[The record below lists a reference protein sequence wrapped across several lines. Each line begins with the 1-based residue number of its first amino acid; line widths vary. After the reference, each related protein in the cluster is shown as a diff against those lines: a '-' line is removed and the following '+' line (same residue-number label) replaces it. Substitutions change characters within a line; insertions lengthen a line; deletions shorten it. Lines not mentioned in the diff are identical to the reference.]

1 MSNEVKQD
9 KPFVREAKLTDIA
22 YLADNIRECD
32 KQEVFAMSGITPE
45 QAFLDGYSHSD
56 TPCVVEWKGKAIAMF
71 GVSGDRN
78 KVGIPWMLATNDI
91 KGIRKQFIRGCKP
104 YLEAMH
110 SDYPV
115 LTNYVWAENSL
126 HIAWLKWLGFKFAD
140 HLPLGRNGEM
150 FIRFYK
156 EKDYVRSR

>member
-22 YLADNIRECD
+22 YLADNMRECD

-56 TPCVVEWKGKAIAMF
+56 TPYVVEWRGKAIAMF

-91 KGIRKQFIRGCKP
+91 KGIRKQFIRGCRP

-110 SDYPV
+110 TDYPV

-150 FIRFYK
+150 FIHFYK
-156 EKDYVRSR
+156 ETDYVRSR

>member
-1 MSNEVKQD
+1 MSNEVKQV

-56 TPCVVEWKGKAIAMF
+56 TPYVVEWQGKAIAMF
-71 GVSGDRN
+71 GVSGDKN
-78 KVGIPWMLATNDI
+78 KVGIPWMLATNGI

-104 YLEAMH
+104 YVEAMH
-110 SDYPV
+110 TEYPV

-126 HIAWLKWLGFKFAD
+126 HIAWLQWLGFKFAD

-150 FIRFYK
+150 FIHFYK
-156 EKDYVRSR
+156 EKNYVWSR

>member
-1 MSNEVKQD
+1 MSNEVSLG

-56 TPCVVEWKGKAIAMF
+56 TPYVVEWRGKAIAMF
-71 GVSGDRN
+71 GVSGDTN
-78 KVGIPWMLATNDI
+78 KVGTPWMLATNDI

-104 YLEAMH
+104 YVEAMH
-110 SDYPV
+110 TYYPV
-115 LTNYVWAENSL
+115 LTNYVWAENPL

-150 FIRFYK
+150 FIHFYK
-156 EKDYVRSR
+156 EQDYVRSR